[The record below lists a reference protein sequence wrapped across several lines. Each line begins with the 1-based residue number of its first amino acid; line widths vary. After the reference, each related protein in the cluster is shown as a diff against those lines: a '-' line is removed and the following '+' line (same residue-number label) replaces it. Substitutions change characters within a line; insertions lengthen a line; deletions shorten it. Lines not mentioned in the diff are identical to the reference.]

1 MPTTNGR
8 AAIKVAGPRR
18 RAPTGR
24 ILMASNRLPVTA
36 TVEGDVVRTRPSD
49 GGLATGLGRL
59 AREWPVVWFG
69 WHGLAGEIADRIAE
83 PAAGVDGSNL
93 VGISLDE
100 EEVARFYR
108 RCCNGVL
115 WPVLHGWT
123 DEPPAG
129 EEDWRTY
136 RAVNE
141 RYAEAILRHL
151 RPGDRVWIHDYH
163 LFLLPRLLRER
174 RPDVPIGFFLH
185 TPFPAP
191 EVLRVVPGSEALLEG
206 VLGADVVG
214 FHTAEYAGN
223 FLRAVEAIGYRT
235 RGSDVRV
242 GARRAGVKVNPMG
255 IDVDSFARLG
265 TDPEVLAQVRELR
278 ARGGALLVGVDRLD
292 YTKGIPQRLLA
303 FERLLERHPELRGR
317 VSLVQ
322 VAVPSREEIGAYCD
336 LRDVV
341 ETLVRRIDRRFGRA
355 GWTPVD
361 YLYSRVDLT
370 QLAALYRAADVMV
383 VTALRDGL
391 NLVAKEFVA
400 TRADGDGVLLLSE
413 FAGAATELLA
423 ALHVNPNR
431 VADLA
436 EAYHA
441 ALTMPEAERRQRMR
455 ELRRTVEEKNVF
467 HWAAELFADLPAPAA
482 PAPVPAGAA
491 PTTPPRRRRLVR
503 P

>member
-1 MPTTNGR
+1 
-8 AAIKVAGPRR
+8 
-18 RAPTGR
+18 
-24 ILMASNRLPVTA
+24 MASNRLPVTA
-36 TVEGDVVRTRPSD
+36 CVEGDVVQTRPSD
-49 GGLATGLGRL
+49 GGLATGLRGV

-69 WHGLAGEIADRIAE
+69 WRGLAGEVDDGIAE
-83 PAAGVDGSNL
+83 PAPGMDGSAT

-129 EEDWRTY
+129 DEDWRTY

-141 RYAEAILRHL
+141 RYAEAILGQL

-163 LFLLPRLLRER
+163 LLLLPRLLRER

-191 EVLRVVPGSEALLEG
+191 EVFQAVPRSAELLEG
-206 VLGADVVG
+206 MLGADVVG
-214 FHTAEYAGN
+214 FHTSEYAGN
-223 FLRAVEAIGYRT
+223 FLRAVESIGYVT

-242 GARRAGVKVNPMG
+242 GGRRACVKVHPMG

-265 TDPEVLAQVRELR
+265 TDAEVLAQVAELR
-278 ARGGALLVGVDRLD
+278 ARGGALFVGVDRLD

-303 FERLLERHPELRGR
+303 FERMLEMHPELRGQ

-322 VAVPSREEIGAYCD
+322 VAVPSREEIGAYRD
-336 LRDVV
+336 LREVV
-341 ETLVRRIDRRFGRA
+341 ETLVRRINRRFGRSD
-355 GWTPVD
+355 WVPVD
-361 YLYSRVDLT
+361 YLYGRVDLT
-370 QLAALYRAADVMV
+370 ALAALYRAADVMV
-383 VTALRDGL
+383 VTSLRDGL

-400 TRADGDGVLLLSE
+400 TRADGDGVLILSE
-413 FAGAATELLA
+413 FAGAAAELRP
-423 ALHVNPNR
+423 ALRVNPNR
-431 VADLA
+431 IAELA
-436 EAYHA
+436 EAYRV
-441 ALTMPEAERRQRMR
+441 ALAMPEAERRERMR
-455 ELRRTVEEKNVF
+455 ELRRAVEANNVF
-467 HWAAELFADLPAPAA
+467 HWAAALLDDLPAPAS
-482 PAPVPAGAA
+482 PAPVPVGPAPGAL
-491 PTTPPRRRRLVR
+491 PRRRSLVH